1 MKIVVVIQSSFQWF
15 HLFLKWFIIFH
26 LALSG
31 ETKNSYSNPCFLTF
45 FLLFVLLHN
54 NIIYSPA
61 CISMEDHY
69 FPTLHSVSKDSVI
82 LLSIPEPVSSKL
94 HLFANIISMFDSWP
108 INANKQRSNA
118 EKLIR
123 NYSSGVTAKSLFLIS
138 RKNEK
143 ETYERRFYD
152 ETNPNGLCGG
162 ISLFQLDQRHRHGYS
177 ATSSFRNKAL
187 DFHDSDSR
195 NEFIKFL
202 ENIQPIQSSSE
213 SEEILSSV
221 RAMIDWT
228 QQKCFTSRIG
238 RSSNKSPMIFPLEK
252 WWHSLWY
259 TEIHDVIPLT
269 LLNNENDRSNI
280 DLSRL
285 LDSLFI

>member
-15 HLFLKWFIIFH
+15 HLFLKWFVIFH

-45 FLLFVLLHN
+45 FLLFVLLHH

-69 FPTLHSVSKDSVI
+69 FPTLHSISKDSVI

-108 INANKQRSNA
+108 INAKQRSNA

-123 NYSSGVTAKSLFLIS
+123 NYSSGVTVKSLFLIS

-143 ETYERRFYD
+143 ETYERRFY

-177 ATSSFRNKAL
+177 AKSSFKNKAL
-187 DFHDSDSR
+187 DFQEPDSR
-195 NEFIKFL
+195 NVFIKFL

-213 SEEILSSV
+213 RKKFLAAFEQ
-221 RAMIDWT
+221 W
-228 QQKCFTSRIG
+228 
-238 RSSNKSPMIFPLEK
+238 
-252 WWHSLWY
+252 
-259 TEIHDVIPLT
+259 
-269 LLNNENDRSNI
+269 
-280 DLSRL
+280 
-285 LDSLFI
+285 

>member
-1 MKIVVVIQSSFQWF
+1 
-15 HLFLKWFIIFH
+15 
-26 LALSG
+26 
-31 ETKNSYSNPCFLTF
+31 
-45 FLLFVLLHN
+45 
-54 NIIYSPA
+54 
-61 CISMEDHY
+61 
-69 FPTLHSVSKDSVI
+69 
-82 LLSIPEPVSSKL
+82 
-94 HLFANIISMFDSWP
+94 MFDSWP
-108 INANKQRSNA
+108 INAKQRSNA

-202 ENIQPIQSSSE
+202 ENIQQIQSSSE

-285 LDSLFI
+285 LDSLFIHGYCCSRSQIYFFSSSSYCNPAKLFIYSNPQITSFLRRQLQPQWNLSVWTRHW